1 MNLESPRVTVGK
13 SAQELFDL
21 LSDVRNFEKLMPE
34 NIAKFEVLDDD
45 SFVFGL
51 SGMPEIK
58 LKMKEKVAPTKLVLG
73 AASDKLPFTLEADI
87 NPLSENSSN
96 VQLLFEGE
104 FNAMMAMMIKGP
116 IGIAQTG
123 LLIGGDGLVE
133 LFLAAAFSPS
143 RQKPIAPRKPGQ
155 MMPRIEPRKG
165 IGYLDK
171 RLPIL
176 RNNKEWPGRKE
187 IGSAFRVTE
196 AASGIQVVWV
206 G

>member
-21 LSDVRNFEKLMPE
+21 LSDVRNFEKLIPE
-34 NIAKFEVLDDD
+34 NIAKFEVLGDD

-116 IGIAQTG
+116 IGKFIET
-123 LLIGGDGLVE
+123 
-133 LFLAAAFSPS
+133 LAVN
-143 RQKPIAPRKPGQ
+143 
-155 MMPRIEPRKG
+155 MPK
-165 IGYLDK
+165 L
-171 RLPIL
+171 
-176 RNNKEWPGRKE
+176 
-187 IGSAFRVTE
+187 
-196 AASGIQVVWV
+196 
-206 G
+206 